1 MDTAT
6 IYSVLTLLGIITA
19 IIGIPWYLRGKITK
33 LDTRLSSVVKQ
44 SNGLLSVMS
53 MVIGFLHESEPKII
67 TDKQMSTLIKSYA
80 EIARV
85 PETSGTPLTEEE
97 RARLDNYLAK
107 VHRGDLFLSNEV
119 TDYNN
124 LVAELERQKK
134 DDPSVWPL
142 VALGAFL
149 AGLFLASKK

>member
-1 MDTAT
+1 MD
-6 IYSVLTLLGIITA
+6 LGLIFSRLNFIIS
-19 IIGIPWYLRGKITK
+19 PWRLSGKIEK
-33 LDTRLSSVVKQ
+33 LDIKLSSIAKQ
-44 SNGLLSVMS
+44 SNGLLGVMT

-67 TDKQMSTLIKSYA
+67 TDKQMSALMKSYA
-80 EIARV
+80 EMARV

-107 VHRGDLFLSNEV
+107 VHRGELFFPNEV

-124 LVAELERQKK
+124 LVAELERQRK

-142 VALGAFL
+142 ITLGAFL